1 MWLAIDTNRYTDLAS
16 NVPQVVAVVEQAI
29 EVYVPF
35 VVLAELRSGFLGGNR
50 VARNEQMLL
59 QFLTKRNVRV
69 LYADEQTIE
78 YYALVWNQ
86 LRKQGTPIPAHD
98 RWIAALVLQHQLT
111 LYARDAHFDHLPQIP
126 RI

>member
-1 MWLAIDTNRYTDLAS
+1 MRLAIDTNRYTDLAS

-29 EVYVPF
+29 EVYMPF

-50 VARNEQMLL
+50 AARNEQILL
-59 QFLTKRNVRV
+59 QFLAKRNVRV
-69 LYADEQTIE
+69 LYADEQTIGH
-78 YYALVWNQ
+78 YALVWNQ
-86 LRKQGTPIPAHD
+86 LRKQGTPIPVHD

-111 LYARDAHFDHLPQIP
+111 LYARDEHFDHLPQIP